1 MVAMHDDCGTPPQGH
16 CDGHH
21 APPAAAPHGA
31 APGSFTCPMHPEVVR
46 KGPGSCP
53 DCGMALEPVAPSLDA
68 TEDPELRDFSRRLAV
83 SAALATPLFA
93 VAMGEMLPGAPL
105 AGLATPRSFAWLQ
118 FALATPVVVWGGA
131 PLLARGWAS
140 LRTRRLNMF
149 TLITLGVGAAYAA
162 SVFALLAPG
171 ALPAAYLGHDGAP
184 PLYFEAAGV
193 IVTLVL
199 LGQVL
204 ELRARRRTGAALR
217 TLLGLAATTARRL
230 EPGGEEI
237 EIALEAIAVGDR
249 LRVRPGE
256 KVPVDGNVVEGS
268 SAIDESML
276 TGEPLPVSKAI
287 GDAVT
292 GGTLNGSGGF
302 VMRAEAVG
310 AATLLARIVALVAA
324 AQRSRAPVQRLA
336 DTVSAWFVPTVIA
349 ISLLAGG
356 AWFALGPEPRLAHGL
371 LAAVSVLIVACPCAL
386 GLATPMSIAVGTGR
400 GASLGVLFRDAASL
414 EELAG
419 VDALVLDKTGTLTEG
434 RPRVVAIET
443 LQERTADSLLTLA
456 AGVERGSEH
465 PLAAAVLSAARERGI
480 EVPAAD
486 DFTSYPGRGTRAR
499 VGRHQVVLGNDTL
512 FQELDIDSGPL
523 RESSASLRSAGQTA
537 LLIAIDGEPA
547 GVLGVAD
554 PIKSTTPNALDA
566 LRDDELRIVMLTGDA
581 RATAES
587 VAHALSIEEVIADSL
602 PHEKAGV
609 VQRLQASQ
617 LRVAMAGDGVND
629 APALAQ
635 ADVGIAMGTGTDV
648 AMESAGITL
657 VRGDLRGIARARAL
671 SRATLRN
678 IRQNLFFA
686 FFYNALGVPVAA
698 GALYP
703 AFGIVLDPMLAAA
716 AMSLSSVCVISNALR
731 LGRVRIEA

>member
-1 MVAMHDDCGTPPQGH
+1 
-16 CDGHH
+16 
-21 APPAAAPHGA
+21 
-31 APGSFTCPMHPEVVR
+31 MHPEVVR
-46 KGPGSCP
+46 PGPGACP
-53 DCGMALEPVAPSLDA
+53 VCGMALERVTPSLDA
-68 TEDPELRDFSRRLAV
+68 ETDPELRDFSQRLAV
-83 SAALATPLFA
+83 SAMLAAPLFA

-105 AGLATPRSFAWLQ
+105 AGLADPRTWAWLQ
-118 FALATPVVVWGGA
+118 FALATPVVAWGGA
-131 PLLARGWAS
+131 PLLARGWTS

-149 TLITLGVGAAYAA
+149 TLITLGVGAAYGA
-162 SVFALLAPG
+162 SVVALLFPR
-171 ALPAAYLGHDGAP
+171 ALPKAYLGHGGAA
-184 PLYFEAAGV
+184 PLYFESAAV

-204 ELRARRRTGAALR
+204 ELRARGRTGAALR
-217 TLLGLAATTARRL
+217 ALLGLAPATALRL
-230 EPGGEEI
+230 REDGSDEAVP
-237 EIALEAIAVGDR
+237 IAAVATGDR

-256 KVPVDGNVVEGS
+256 KVPVDGALLEGS
-268 SAIDESML
+268 SAVDESML
-276 TGEPLPVSKAI
+276 TGEAMPVSKNV
-287 GDAVT
+287 GDPVS
-292 GGTLNGSGGF
+292 GGTLNGSGSF

-310 AATLLARIVALVAA
+310 TATLLARIVALVAA

-336 DTVSAWFVPTVIA
+336 DTVSAWFVPGVVA
-349 ISLLAGG
+349 VSLAAGV
-356 AWFALGPEPRLAHGL
+356 AWFVLGPEPRLAHAL

-400 GASLGVLFRDAASL
+400 GAGVGVLFRDAASL

-419 VDALVLDKTGTLTEG
+419 VDVLVVDKTGTLTEG
-434 RPRVVAIET
+434 RPRVVDIET
-443 LQERTADSLLTLA
+443 LPGHTADSLVALA

-465 PLAAAVLSAARERGI
+465 PLATAVLSAASERGLEI
-480 EVPAAD
+480 LAAAE
-486 DFTSYPGRGTRAR
+486 FASHPGRGASAR
-499 VGRHQVVLGNDTL
+499 IGSHRVVLGNDTL
-512 FQELDIDSGPL
+512 LDELGIDGRPL
-523 RESSASLRSAGQTA
+523 RDIAARLRGAGQTA
-537 LLIAIDGEPA
+537 LLLAVDGQAA

-554 PIKSTTPNALDA
+554 PIKSTTPDALEA
-566 LRDDELRIVMLTGDA
+566 LRDEGLRIVMLTGDA

-587 VAHALSIEEVIADSL
+587 VAISLGIDEVIAGSL

-609 VQRLQASQ
+609 VERLQASR

-629 APALAQ
+629 APALAR
-635 ADVGIAMGTGTDV
+635 ANVGIAMGTGTDV

-671 SRATLRN
+671 TRATLRN

-716 AMSLSSVCVISNALR
+716 AMSLSSVCVIANALR
-731 LGRVRIEA
+731 LGRARIEA